1 MPQSFQIRPCT
12 EQDIPQITAIYRPE
26 VLERT
31 ASWEL
36 EPPDEA
42 EMMKRRAAI
51 LAGGYP
57 YLVAAEGDRVL
68 GYAYASAFRT
78 RPAYR
83 STVENSIYVAPFA
96 WRRGI
101 ARALMLALIDDCTAR
116 GFRQMIGVIGGSQ
129 NEASIKAHQSLGFEV
144 IGTMKGT
151 GYKLGQWLDTVLVQ
165 RALGEGKTS
174 PPTIHKPK

>member
-1 MPQSFQIRPCT
+1 MSHPFVIRPCT

-36 EPPDEA
+36 EPPDVA
-42 EMMKRRAAI
+42 EMLKRRAAI
-51 LAGGYP
+51 LVGGYP
-57 YLVAAEGDRVL
+57 YLVAVEGETVL

-96 WRRGI
+96 WRRGV
-101 ARALMLALIDDCTAR
+101 ARALMLALIAECEAR
-116 GFRQMIGVIGGSQ
+116 GFRQMVGVIGGSQ
-129 NEASIKAHQSLGFEV
+129 NEASIRTHLALGFSI
-144 IGTMKGT
+144 IGTLPGT

-165 RALGEGKTS
+165 RTLGDGRTTV
-174 PPTIHKPK
+174 PTIALPG